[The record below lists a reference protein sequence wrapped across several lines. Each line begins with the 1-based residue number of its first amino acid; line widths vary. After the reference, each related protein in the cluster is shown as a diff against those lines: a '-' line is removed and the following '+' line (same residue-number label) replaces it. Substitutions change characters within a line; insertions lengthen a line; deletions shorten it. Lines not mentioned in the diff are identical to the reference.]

1 MRSFTYPRLTTTGDN
16 PRTVYAPCVLPPYR
30 VHPEVADALASGAP
44 IVALESTIISHGLPR
59 PDNLR
64 IALEIEQAVRAGGA
78 VPATVA
84 VVHGSVCVGLDR
96 SALEVVAG
104 SDTVGKVSLRDLAA
118 TVARRGDGA
127 TTVAAT
133 SHIAVRAGIGLFA
146 TGGLGGVHRGA
157 RDTWDESADLTT
169 LGITPITVV
178 CAGVKSILDIGP
190 TLERLETLNVA
201 VVGYGTDRFPGFYL
215 RDSGFGVDLRVESPD
230 EVAAIIA
237 ARSALGV
244 SSALV
249 VANPLRSDDA
259 LDPDTH
265 DAVLAAG
272 LAAADAGGVTGKAT
286 TPFLLDWFH
295 RETRGAS
302 LTANIAIVLANARLA
317 AAIAVAATD
326 RAAPQA

>member
-1 MRSFTYPRLTTTGDN
+1 
-16 PRTVYAPCVLPPYR
+16 
-30 VHPEVADALASGAP
+30 VAAALASGSP
-44 IVALESTIISHGLPR
+44 VVALESTIISHGLPR

-64 IALEIEQAVRAGGA
+64 IAREIEAAVRAGGA

-84 VVHGSVCVGLDR
+84 VVRGTVCVGLDQ
-96 SALEVVAG
+96 ADLEVVAG
-104 SDTVGKVSLRDLAA
+104 SDTVVKVSLRDLAGV
-118 TVARRGDGA
+118 VARGGDGA

-169 LGITPITVV
+169 LGTTPITVV

-201 VVGYGTDRFPGFYL
+201 VLGFGTDRFPGFYL
-215 RDSGFGVDLRVESPD
+215 TDSGFDLDVRVDSPE
-230 EVAAIIA
+230 EVAAIIG
-237 ARSALGV
+237 ARADVGV

-249 VANPLRSDDA
+249 VANPLRPEEA
-259 LDPDTH
+259 LDPDRH
-265 DAVLAAG
+265 DAVLTAG
-272 LAAADAGGVTGKAT
+272 LAAADAAGVSGKAT

-295 RETRGAS
+295 HQTQGAS
-302 LTANIAIVLANARLA
+302 VTANIAIVLANARLA
-317 AAIAVAATD
+317 ARIAVAAS
-326 RAAPQA
+326 AAGAAGAAGAVARP